1 MGTPCSSDSH
11 IHDVPWFSRA
21 CVEASIEVSRRT
33 GSLTSGEMA
42 LPTARAPLR
51 ARAGIWSQPYNEC
64 DKYLVKY
71 HTNYASSQ
79 PKLHQSNQS
88 EPNMRQRR
96 VRDPVPASV
105 NRNTKLSEGERVR
118 PRGQGAFLRWLLR
131 HRVPSLPPSLPP
143 SPLSSALSA
152 LSALSPLSPPSLR
165 YLRSLPPS
173 PPSSALSALSSSLS
187 PPSLR
192 PLSHPL
198 PHPLPHPLMLSTK
211 LRRARFAT
219 GEAASLDVVSRVAE
233 DLVKLGAAG
242 SPSRHPRARRRC
254 EKVPKAAGIASRRLR
269 RRGRYIR
276 EGGHRVRGTAGVV
289 DCGRARRPG
298 EGRLAVEALRGLVP
312 WGRGLGLRDAPRR
325 REDFAPGSTSAPPA
339 VCEAIAPAQNTA
351 RASSTDRTW

>member
-1 MGTPCSSDSH
+1 MRTPCSSDSQ

-33 GSLTSGEMA
+33 ESLTSGEMA
-42 LPTARAPLR
+42 LPTARVPLR

-64 DKYLVKY
+64 DKYPVKY

-79 PKLHQSNQS
+79 PKLHQTNHS

-105 NRNTKLSEGERVR
+105 NRNTSCGGTASRLFR
-118 PRGQGAFLRWLLR
+118 PLRPLR
-131 HRVPSLPPSLPP
+131 SLPP

-152 LSALSPLSPPSLR
+152 LSPLSPL
-165 YLRSLPPS
+165 
-173 PPSSALSALSSSLS
+173 SSALSALFR
-187 PPSLR
+187 PLR
-192 PLSHPL
+192 PLSALSALFRPL
-198 PHPLPHPLMLSTK
+198 RPLFRLLSHPLPHPLMLSTK
-211 LRRARFAT
+211 LRRARLAT

-269 RRGRYIR
+269 RRSRYIR